1 MLDTVGSCYSA
12 LDSTTTLET
21 LFGAVT
27 GSPSAFFA
35 PGYLHEGTGDERVGQ
50 DGWSI
55 LQAVCGAV
63 LEELDCDEQAPL
75 GTSVQDLFE
84 RGRTQS
90 VHLTLPN
97 DYSSTS

>member
-1 MLDTVGSCYSA
+1 MLSGPRLNDYLGDA
-12 LDSTTTLET
+12 LRRCDELS
-21 LFGAVT
+21 FGLLRT
-27 GSPSAFFA
+27 WLSP
-35 PGYLHEGTGDERVGQ
+35 HEGTGDGRIGQ
-50 DGWSI
+50 DGGAI